1 MPRSSDRSIRSTQ
14 EKGTYF
20 MAGLDY
26 DYIATLVRRTKQ
38 GDSDAFAELY
48 TATYQQQYRFIYR
61 YFNDVYQAQDILQ
74 EVYII
79 VLKNIKTLKN
89 PRLFVSWLN
98 QINFRVCFD
107 ISRKMKKHGED
118 LMPNDGFSSVLSE
131 DMGPEDTVLKGLE
144 QTELQSSILSLPPR
158 EAQAIIMKYYNNM
171 TIDEISDA
179 MNLSKS
185 TVKRQLANGRK
196 SLKKLLSYSGKEVT
210 G

>member
-1 MPRSSDRSIRSTQ
+1 
-14 EKGTYF
+14 

-131 DMGPEDTVLKGLE
+131 DMGPEDTILKGLE

>member
-1 MPRSSDRSIRSTQ
+1 MPISSDRSIRSTQ

>member
-1 MPRSSDRSIRSTQ
+1 
-14 EKGTYF
+14 

-61 YFNDVYQAQDILQ
+61 YFNDAYRAQDILQ

-107 ISRKMKKHGED
+107 ISRKMKRQGEN
-118 LMPNDGFSSVLSE
+118 LMPNDDFSSILSE
-131 DMGPEDTVLKGLE
+131 DMGPEDTVLKE
-144 QTELQSSILSLPPR
+144 IQQTELQSSILSLPPR

-196 SLKKLLSYSGKEVT
+196 SLKKLLSYGGKEVI